1 MKASTTQFV
10 QAYNNYK
17 KNFGKIKNKKTPPPR
32 LEPIP
37 TQISSLSPN
46 HHSSP
51 SAKPSRPRC
60 LLGNSG
66 QKFFI
71 NKHFKFLNKGKLL
84 ITL

>member
-17 KNFGKIKNKKTPPPR
+17 KKFWKKKKTPPPR
-32 LEPIP
+32 LEPTP

-60 LLGNSG
+60 LLENSG

-71 NKHFKFLNKGKLL
+71 HKHFKLLNNGKLL